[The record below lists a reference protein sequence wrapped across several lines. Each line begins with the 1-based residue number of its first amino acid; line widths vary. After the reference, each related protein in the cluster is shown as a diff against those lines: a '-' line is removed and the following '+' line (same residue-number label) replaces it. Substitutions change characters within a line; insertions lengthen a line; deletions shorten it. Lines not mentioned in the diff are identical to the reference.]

1 METLCPR
8 LDGAGGE
15 EGARPLGMDQHGFT
29 KKDGATLTYAVLGS
43 EDAERTL
50 VCHPGGPGMSGAYF
64 GDLCGLGSRDLR
76 VILFNPRGTGESS
89 PPVDG
94 RYELEEYTADLDA
107 LRSELGVERI
117 DLLGHS
123 HGGFVGMVYALSYPD
138 RLGRLA
144 LVCSAPRFSSELR
157 EEAEAAF
164 ARHRDQPWFEDAR
177 EAQRRRQAWDFR
189 SSQEAAALYAREA
202 RLWFASDGPDTEAF
216 LREFARQRPD
226 LEALRYFNDRLAAGY
241 DLRPQLGKID
251 APTLVVNGGRDFFGP
266 RISARELAAIPNS
279 KVVVIPHAGHFVF
292 AEAPQRL
299 RAELEA
305 FLGSRNA

>member
-1 METLCPR
+1 
-8 LDGAGGE
+8 LDVAGGHT
-15 EGARPLGMDQHGFT
+15 GDRRLGVEKQTFT
-29 KKDGATLTYAVLGS
+29 NEDGRTLSYAVLGS
-43 EDAERTL
+43 ENAASTL

-94 RYELEEYTADLDA
+94 RYELEEYAADLDT
-107 LRSELGVERI
+107 LRSQLGLQRI

-123 HGGFVGMVYALSYPD
+123 HGGFVGMVYALSYPE

-157 EEAEAAF
+157 EEAAAAF
-164 ARHRDQPWFEDAR
+164 AAHRDQPWFEDAR
-177 EAQRRRQAWDFR
+177 EAQRRRQALDFR
-189 SSQEAAALYAREA
+189 SPQEAAALYAREA

-216 LREFARQRPD
+216 LDQVAGQRPD
-226 LEALRYFNDRLAAGY
+226 VEALRYFNDRLATAY
-241 DLRPQLGKID
+241 DLRPHLGEID
-251 APTLVVNGGRDFFGP
+251 TPTLVVNGGRDFFGP

-279 KVVVIPHAGHFVF
+279 RVVLIPDAGHFVF
-292 AEAPQRL
+292 AEAPQRF
-299 RAELEA
+299 REQLEA
-305 FLGSRNA
+305 FLGPRNA

>member
-1 METLCPR
+1 MGMEQRT
-8 LDGAGGE
+8 
-15 EGARPLGMDQHGFT
+15 FT
-29 KKDGATLTYAVLGS
+29 KWDGATLSYAVVGS
-43 EDAERTL
+43 EDAATTL

-76 VILFNPRGTGESS
+76 MIFFNPRGTGESS
-89 PPVDG
+89 PPVGG
-94 RYELEEYTADLDA
+94 RYELGDYAADLEA
-107 LRSELGVERI
+107 LRSQLELQRI

-123 HGGFVGMVYALSYPD
+123 HGGFVGMVYALSYPE

-164 ARHRDQPWFEDAR
+164 VAHRDQPWFEDAR
-177 EAQRRRQAWDFR
+177 EAQRRRQAWDFT
-189 SSQEAAALYAREA
+189 SPQEAAALYAREA
-202 RLWFASDGPDTEAF
+202 RLWFANEGPDTEAF
-216 LREFARQRPD
+216 LGELARQRPD
-226 LEALRYFNDRLAAGY
+226 LQALRYFNHRLAAAY
-241 DLRPQLGKID
+241 DLRPRLGEID

-279 KVVVIPHAGHFVF
+279 RVVLIPDAGHFVF
-292 AEAPQRL
+292 AEAPQRF

-305 FLGSRNA
+305 FLGLLNA